1 MYQDRGWGDHR
12 IHTLVTLAVGKE
24 TIICHILQV
33 KYTVNDKAAHQIGY
47 YSYLSPYSFVKA
59 CRLLIQL
66 FDIDPPNGNQNSQI
80 PSERGFGSRGLQ
92 FVIIFSG

>member
-1 MYQDRGWGDHR
+1 MYQDREWGDHR

-59 CRLLIQL
+59 YRQWIQL
-66 FDIDPPNGNQNSQI
+66 FVRIYHNNCDLNETYSHHH
-80 PSERGFGSRGLQ
+80 
-92 FVIIFSG
+92 